1 MIDAFLAAW
10 LLAAAATPAVPPQDP
25 ARPPAASDV
34 RTRDVYA
41 GPRDTS
47 PLAFREV
54 RDLNFDPFIYMR
66 IRKTWG

>member
-1 MIDAFLAAW
+1 MEFQNLTGRNFI
-10 LLAAAATPAVPPQDP
+10 
-25 ARPPAASDV
+25 